1 VEADERAGVLT
12 SAFLRPAPFDRAA
25 LVALPPSAEADDG
38 NLLTEAPGAPAKLFT
53 IGGLRLELDALLPAN

>member
-12 SAFLRPAPFDRAA
+12 SAFLRPVPFDRAA

-38 NLLTEAPGAPAKLFT
+38 NLLTDALRASAKLFT
-53 IGGLRLELDALLPAN
+53 IGGGGQRPEALPPAN